1 MSFKPCFWNV
11 FDILVFLHPL
21 VLSSCFQ
28 VLRNLEIF
36 NRVDECIFDQD
47 DVNVL
52 EMNFVG
58 LALVG
63 LDFIGLQDVKDV
75 FVFH

>member
-1 MSFKPCFWNV
+1 MSFKACFWNV
-11 FDILVFLHPL
+11 FDILVLFHPL

-36 NRVDECIFDQD
+36 NRVNECIFDKD
-47 DVNVL
+47 DINVL

-63 LDFIGLQDVKDV
+63 LDFIGLQDV
-75 FVFH
+75 

>member
-11 FDILVFLHPL
+11 FDILVLLHPL

-36 NRVDECIFDQD
+36 NCVNEGVFNQD

-52 EMNFVG
+52 EMDFVG
-58 LALVG
+58 LALVS
-63 LDFIGLQDVKDV
+63 LDFIRL
-75 FVFH
+75 

>member
-1 MSFKPCFWNV
+1 MSFKTCFWNIL
-11 FDILVFLHPL
+11 DILVLLHPL
-21 VLSSCFQ
+21 VLGSGFQ
-28 VLRNLEIF
+28 VLWDLEVF
-36 NRVDECIFDQD
+36 DGVDKRIFDED

>member
-11 FDILVFLHPL
+11 LDILVFLHPL
-21 VLSSCFQ
+21 ILSSCLQ
-28 VLRNLEIF
+28 VLRNLKIF
-36 NRVDECIFDQD
+36 NGVNECIFDQD

-58 LALVG
+58 LALIG
-63 LDFIGLQDVKDV
+63 LDFIGLQDI
-75 FVFH
+75 

>member
-11 FDILVFLHPL
+11 FDILVLLHPL

-36 NRVDECIFDQD
+36 NGVDECIFDQD

-58 LALVG
+58 LALIG
-63 LDFIGLQDVKDV
+63 LDFIGLQDI
-75 FVFH
+75 